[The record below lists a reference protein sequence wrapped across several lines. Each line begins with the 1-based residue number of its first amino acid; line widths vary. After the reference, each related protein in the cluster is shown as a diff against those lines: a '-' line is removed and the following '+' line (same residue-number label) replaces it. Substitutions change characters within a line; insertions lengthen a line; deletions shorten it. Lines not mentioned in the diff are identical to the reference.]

1 MASFNAKYPGDMD
14 VKTLKGLW
22 KRVKEK
28 AKKDLDQE
36 RREKRKTGGGLPVSK
51 IDKIT
56 DGVSAVLGESIL
68 PLQNVFDDDDA
79 GCSKD
84 HAGDSQT

>member
-36 RREKRKTGGGLPVSK
+36 KREKRKTGGGLPVSK
-51 IDKIT
+51 INKIT
-56 DGVSAVLGESIL
+56 DGVSAVFNSPITKC
-68 PLQNVFDDDDA
+68 FRR
-79 GCSKD
+79 
-84 HAGDSQT
+84 